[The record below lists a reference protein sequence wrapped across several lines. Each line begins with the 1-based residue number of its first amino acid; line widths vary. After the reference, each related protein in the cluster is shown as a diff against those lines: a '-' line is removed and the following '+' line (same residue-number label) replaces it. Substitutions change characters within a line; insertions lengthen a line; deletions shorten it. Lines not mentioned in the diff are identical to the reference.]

1 MFANLVLTALLA
13 LAQDKPAAAPPD
25 LDPVRAKAMS
35 AVFQD
40 LQKLQMEKLL
50 PALKTAKKP
59 EDAKKIVAEMMGP
72 FTGKLINLAQEKPG
86 DTVAFECFLGV
97 IGLSIQME
105 DTKTRNQAV
114 DLLLKHHGD
123 NSRLGIFCQMLAGGQ
138 VEDGLALLDRIE
150 KESKNPGVRGQAA
163 LCLAMAYQDQAESP
177 EVPDA
182 TRKEALVKAASA
194 FARVVK
200 DYASEKDLDDR
211 PLGPQAEALSSL
223 AVGKKAPEAI
233 ARDLDGKAVKL
244 SDHKGQVI
252 VLDIWATWCGPCR
265 AMIPHE
271 RKMVEKYKAK
281 PFTLISIS
289 ADETPDIVKTFLKK
303 EPMPWVHWHAGPG
316 DDSLV
321 KKWNVR
327 FFPTILVL
335 DSKGVIRYKNVRDEE
350 LDKAVAEL
358 LAEVK

>member
-1 MFANLVLTALLA
+1 M
-13 LAQDKPAAAPPD
+13 
-25 LDPVRAKAMS
+25 
-35 AVFQD
+35 
-40 LQKLQMEKLL
+40 
-50 PALKTAKKP
+50 
-59 EDAKKIVAEMMGP
+59 
-72 FTGKLINLAQEKPG
+72 
-86 DTVAFECFLGV
+86 
-97 IGLSIQME
+97 
-105 DTKTRNQAV
+105 
-114 DLLLKHHGD
+114 
-123 NSRLGIFCQMLAGGQ
+123 
-138 VEDGLALLDRIE
+138 
-150 KESKNPGVRGQAA
+150 
-163 LCLAMAYQDQAESP
+163 
-177 EVPDA
+177 
-182 TRKEALVKAASA
+182 
-194 FARVVK
+194 K